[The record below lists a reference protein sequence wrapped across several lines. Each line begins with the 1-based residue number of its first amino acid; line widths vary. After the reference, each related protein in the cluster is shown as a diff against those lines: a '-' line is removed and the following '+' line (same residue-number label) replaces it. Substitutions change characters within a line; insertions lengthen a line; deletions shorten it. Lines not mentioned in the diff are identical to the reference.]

1 MVIDEIMDLTP
12 LEKEIDALLNKSG
25 YYIQTYRAIDALN
38 VLSEAQRMM
47 NGQSVHW
54 RIRTAV
60 LKNTGQAYIQSG
72 QLEKGLAYFAQSYD
86 IIEDGDDKAAAAGLV
101 AGYFLRD
108 GKMEEAM
115 KWADKALE
123 TVKVADLMIGPYQ
136 IKGGIA
142 AAQGDY
148 PKAIELLNQ
157 AAAYAE
163 EAHCLTDLA
172 MIISDLAAVYNE
184 MGRMEIALSEMFRAE
199 RYAKESR
206 NLDLMFRFAVR
217 RAKIMYKMGKD
228 EEAKTLIMTLDEQ
241 KN

>member
-1 MVIDEIMDLTP
+1 MDEIFELTP
-12 LEKEIDALLNKSG
+12 LEKEIDLLLRKSG
-25 YYIQTYRAIDALN
+25 YYLVTYRGIEALN
-38 VLSEAQRMM
+38 VLTKAQRMM
-47 NGQSVHW
+47 EGQDVKW
-54 RIRTAV
+54 QIRTAV
-60 LKNTGQAYIQSG
+60 LKNIGQAFIQTGQFEKALACFAGAY
-72 QLEKGLAYFAQSYD
+72 D
-86 IIEDGDDKAAAAGLV
+86 MTEDDNDKAAAACQL
-101 AGYFLRD
+101 AGYFLRGGNLD
-108 GKMEEAM
+108 EAM

-123 TVKVADLMIGPYQ
+123 SVTEMELMSGPYQ

-163 EAHCLTDLA
+163 ETHCLTGLA
-172 MIISDLAAVYNE
+172 MVISDLAAVYNE

-206 NLDLMFRFAVR
+206 NLDLMFRFVVR

-228 EEAKTLIMTLDEQ
+228 EEAKALIMTLDEQ

>member
-1 MVIDEIMDLTP
+1 MEEMLELTP
-12 LEKEIDALLNKSG
+12 IEREIDLLLRKSA
-25 YYIQTYRAIDALN
+25 YYLQTYRAIDALN
-38 VLSEAQRMM
+38 VLSEAHRMM

-60 LKNTGQAYIQSG
+60 LKNTGQAHIQLG
-72 QLEKGLAYFAQSYD
+72 QFEKGLACFAQSYD
-86 IIEDGDDKAAAAGLV
+86 IIEDGDDKAAAAGHL

-108 GKMEEAM
+108 GRLEEAM

-123 TVKVADLMIGPYQ
+123 TVTEKELMAGPYQ

-163 EAHCLTDLA
+163 EAHCLT
-172 MIISDLAAVYNE
+172 AVYNE

-206 NLDLMFRFAVR
+206 NLDLMFRFVVR

-228 EEAKTLIMTLDEQ
+228 EEAKALIMTLDEQ

>member
-1 MVIDEIMDLTP
+1 MVKNEIMELSP

-60 LKNTGQAYIQSG
+60 MKNTGQAYIQLG

-86 IIEDGDDKAAAAGLV
+86 IIEDGDDKAAAAGLL

-108 GKMEEAM
+108 GKLEEAM

-123 TVKVADLMIGPYQ
+123 TVKVADLMIDPYQ

-206 NLDLMFRFAVR
+206 NLDLMFRFVVR

-228 EEAKTLIMTLDEQ
+228 EEAKALIMTLDEQ